1 MLREKEFNI
10 AKNLKY
16 NVYLRGIAPM
26 VHKIFDKNTCGSGMK
41 KVNILIKKS
50 AEELYKPLRKFE
62 KNVNSSFVENIWAA
76 NLTDMQLI
84 SKFNEGICFLFCVI
98 DYFH

>member
-10 AKNLKY
+10 AENLKY
-16 NVYLRGIAPM
+16 NVYLRGIASM

-41 KVNILIKKS
+41 KVNMLIKKS

-62 KNVNSSFVENIWAA
+62 KKCK
-76 NLTDMQLI
+76 LI
-84 SKFNEGICFLFCVI
+84 FCRK
-98 DYFH
+98 YLGC